1 MNSKLIK
8 ISFFSLLGL
17 MILVN
22 SCEQL
27 QRIYSIDNN
36 KCIRCSACIPTCGY
50 GAISVDTISYMTTDS
65 IYYTNTFTI
74 DPKKCVGCGECR
86 KKCPVDAISS
96 NLRDDEET
104 TSKSTNSQSTSST
117 TSGTTTGSTSAI
129 TYAVTSSRCTGC
141 RHCLN
146 ACSVGAISMS
156 GGKAVINAQ
165 KCTGCG
171 KCVSYCP
178 KSAIH
183 QN

>member
-1 MNSKLIK
+1 MNPKLIK
-8 ISFFSLLGL
+8 ISFFSLLGI

-22 SCEQL
+22 GCEQL
-27 QRIYSIDNN
+27 QRIYSINN
-36 KCIRCSACIPTCGY
+36 EKCIRCSACIPTCGY
-50 GAISVDTISYMTTDS
+50 GAISIDTIPYMTADS
-65 IYYTNTFTI
+65 LYYINTFTI

-86 KKCPVDAISS
+86 KKCPVDAITSS
-96 NLRDDEET
+96 LDDDEKT
-104 TSKSTNSQSTSST
+104 TSENTNSQSTTPT
-117 TSGTTTGSTSAI
+117 TSSSTTTGSTTV

-146 ACSVGAISMS
+146 ACSAGAISMS

-178 KSAIH
+178 KSAIR